1 MMNAVEEKERGRKKK
16 KGERVSDQRIWKV
29 NFTME
34 AKTQKGRVE
43 GRCGPKTGLGGDQ
56 SLLEKLV
63 ANDYSNIL
71 WWYGDNCNTFIFV
84 RT

>member
-1 MMNAVEEKERGRKKK
+1 
-16 KGERVSDQRIWKV
+16 
-29 NFTME
+29 ME